1 MTLSEDAIAEAV
13 ADQKRAGAMM
23 WMGAILGGM
32 FIAVMFLG
40 FTLYQTMYG
49 PTNSVAS
56 LSKEKATLQDKF
68 DTASRDLSKAQQELK
83 TVTERDNKYIEV
95 LTKENADLRKGL
107 RPKVTPPLASFDPF
121 AQQPR

>member
-1 MTLSEDAIAEAV
+1 MSHDMTLSEDAIAEAV

-40 FTLYQTMYG
+40 FTLYQT
-49 PTNSVAS
+49 NNALVSAQKDKSV
-56 LSKEKATLQDKF
+56 LQDQLN
-68 DTASRDLSKAQQELK
+68 TASKDADKAKSELK

-95 LTKENADLRKGL
+95 LTKENTDLRKGL

-121 AQQPR
+121 ADRPR